1 MLQPQVLMRL
11 LLLRVSI
18 RGLLPLFVIVG
29 AFIVIGAVLIS
40 SGVLPEERAREFRSL
55 TDVSIATG
63 MKVIKE
69 PTLGDNTF
77 IYAINDVAQRGIDIA
92 QRDPRVKQILD
103 DAKAKQATVTIA
115 AVQPAVMIDRQSGQL
130 LYSSAGQVVITS
142 NWQTIGGTAYP
153 EPQSFAAVADRSIDS
168 HQQIWHVLVDVDNSQ
183 VRQVNQQANRV
194 ISDTI
199 NPEIVRTEVNMFMPN
214 TIVVDG
220 GSTVRWTNP
229 SNLPHNV
236 VGIFNQTT
244 AQDAVNSTGLIIDN
258 STNNTNNNTNANDAQ
273 SSPSSSGVTAID
285 SSFIQQGQSWQ
296 YNFNEA
302 GVFNYLCTIHAEEGM
317 RGTLIIAAAPPSS

>member
-1 MLQPQVLMRL
+1 
-11 LLLRVSI
+11 VSNEATTI
-18 RGLLPLFVIVG
+18 VRIKIKGLLPLFVIVG

-77 IYAINDVAQRGIDIA
+77 IYAINDVAQHGIDIA

-115 AVQPAVMIDRQSGQL
+115 AVQPAVMVDRQSGEL

-168 HQQIWHVLVDVDNSQ
+168 HQQIWHVLVDVDNGQ

-199 NPEIVRTEVNMFMPN
+199 NSEIVRTEVNMFMPN

-244 AQDAVNSTGLIIDN
+244 AQDAVNSTGLIINN
-258 STNNTNNNTNANDAQ
+258 STNNNNNNTNANGAQ

-285 SSFIQQGQSWQ
+285 SGFIQQGQSWQ

-317 RGTLIIAAAPPSS
+317 RGTLIIAAPASS

>member
-1 MLQPQVLMRL
+1 M
-11 LLLRVSI
+11 
-18 RGLLPLFVIVG
+18 LPLFVIVG

-258 STNNTNNNTNANDAQ
+258 STNNNNNNTNANDAQ

-285 SSFIQQGQSWQ
+285 SGFIQQGQSWQ

-317 RGTLIIAAAPPSS
+317 RGTLIIAAPTSS

>member
-1 MLQPQVLMRL
+1 MRP
-11 LLLRVSI
+11 LLRRISI

-29 AFIVIGAVLIS
+29 AFIVIGAVLIT

-55 TDVSIATG
+55 TDVTIASD

-92 QRDPRVKQILD
+92 QGDQRVKQIID
-103 DAKAKQATVTIA
+103 DAKSKEATVTIA
-115 AVQPAVMIDRQSGQL
+115 AVQPTVMVDRQSGEL
-130 LYSSAGQVVITS
+130 SHSSAGQLVITS

-153 EPQSFAAVADRSIDS
+153 EPQSFAAIADRSLES
-168 HQQIWHVLVDVDNSQ
+168 HQQIWHVLVDVDSGQ

-194 ISDTI
+194 ISDSI
-199 NPEIVRTEVNMFMPN
+199 SPDIVRTEVNMFMPN
-214 TIVVDG
+214 AIIVDA
-220 GSTVRWTNP
+220 GSTVRWINP

-244 AQDAVNSTGLIIDN
+244 AKDAVNSTGLIIDN
-258 STNNTNNNTNANDAQ
+258 STNNTNDAQ
-273 SSPSSSGVTAID
+273 SSQSSSGITAID
-285 SSFIQQGQSWQ
+285 SGFIQQGQSWQ
-296 YNFNEA
+296 YSFNEA

-317 RGTLIIAAAPPSS
+317 RGTLLIAAPSS

>member
-1 MLQPQVLMRL
+1 VR
-11 LLLRVSI
+11 I
-18 RGLLPLFVIVG
+18 KIKGLLPLFVIVG

-77 IYAINDVAQRGIDIA
+77 IYAINDVAQHGIDIA
-92 QRDPRVKQILD
+92 QHDPRVKQILD
-103 DAKAKQATVTIA
+103 DAKARQATVTIA
-115 AVQPAVMIDRQSGQL
+115 AVQPAVMVDRQSGEL

-168 HQQIWHVLVDVDNSQ
+168 HQQIWHVLVDVDNGQ

-199 NPEIVRTEVNMFMPN
+199 NSEIVRTEVNMFMPN

-220 GSTVRWTNP
+220 GSNVRWTNP

-244 AQDAVNSTGLIIDN
+244 AQDTVNSTGLIIDN
-258 STNNTNNNTNANDAQ
+258 STNNNNNNTNANDAQ

-285 SSFIQQGQSWQ
+285 SGFIQQGQSWQ

-317 RGTLIIAAAPPSS
+317 RGTLIIAAPTSS

>member
-1 MLQPQVLMRL
+1 MRP
-11 LLLRVSI
+11 LLRRISI

-29 AFIVIGAVLIS
+29 AFIVIGAVLIT

-55 TDVSIATG
+55 TDVTIASD

-92 QRDPRVKQILD
+92 QGDQRVKQILD
-103 DAKAKQATVTIA
+103 DAKSKEATVTIA
-115 AVQPAVMIDRQSGQL
+115 AVQPTVMVDRQSGEL
-130 LYSSAGQVVITS
+130 SHSSAGQVVITS

-153 EPQSFAAVADRSIDS
+153 EPQSFAAIADRSLES
-168 HQQIWHVLVDVDNSQ
+168 HQQIWHVLVDVDTGQ

-194 ISDTI
+194 ISDSI
-199 NPEIVRTEVNMFMPN
+199 SPDIVRTEVNMFMPN
-214 TIVVDG
+214 AIAVDA
-220 GSTVRWTNP
+220 GSTVRWINP

-236 VGIFNQTT
+236 VGVFNQTT
-244 AQDAVNSTGLIIDN
+244 AQDAVNGTGLIIDN
-258 STNNTNNNTNANDAQ
+258 STNNTNDAQ
-273 SSPSSSGVTAID
+273 SSSQSSSGITAID
-285 SSFIQQGQSWQ
+285 SGFIQQGQSWQ
-296 YNFNEA
+296 YSFNEA

-317 RGTLIIAAAPPSS
+317 RGTLLIAAPSS

>member
-1 MLQPQVLMRL
+1 MLPF
-11 LLLRVSI
+11 
-18 RGLLPLFVIVG
+18 FVIIG
-29 AFIVIGAVLIS
+29 AFLVIGAVLIT
-40 SGVLPEERAREFRSL
+40 SGVLPEERAQHFRSL
-55 TDVSIATG
+55 TDVSIATD

-92 QRDPRVKQILD
+92 QGDQRVRQILD

-115 AVQPAVMIDRQSGQL
+115 AVQPAVMIDRQSGES

-142 NWQTIGGTAYP
+142 NWQTIGGAAYP
-153 EPQSFAAVADRSIDS
+153 EPQSFAAVTDRNIES
-168 HQQIWHVLVDVDNSQ
+168 HQQIWHVLVNVDNGQ
-183 VRQVNQQANRV
+183 VTQINQQANRV

-214 TIVVDG
+214 AIAVNA
-220 GSTVRWTNP
+220 GSNVRWTNP

-258 STNNTNNNTNANDAQ
+258 STKSTNNTNDKQ
-273 SSPSSSGVTAID
+273 STTSSSGVTAID
-285 SSFIQQGQSWQ
+285 SGFIQPGQSWQ
-296 YNFNEA
+296 YNFNET

-317 RGTLIIAAAPPSS
+317 RGTLIIAAAPTSP

>member
-1 MLQPQVLMRL
+1 M
-11 LLLRVSI
+11 
-18 RGLLPLFVIVG
+18 
-29 AFIVIGAVLIS
+29 IGAVLIT
-40 SGVLPEERAREFRSL
+40 SGVLPEERAQHFRSL

-69 PTLGDNTF
+69 PTLDDNTF

-92 QRDPRVKQILD
+92 QGDQRVRQILD

-115 AVQPAVMIDRQSGQL
+115 AVQPAVMIDRQSGES

-153 EPQSFAAVADRSIDS
+153 EPQSFAAVTDRNLES
-168 HQQIWHVLVDVDNSQ
+168 HQQIWHVLVDVDNGQ
-183 VRQVNQQANRV
+183 VTKIDQQANRI

-214 TIVVDG
+214 AIALDA

-236 VGIFNQTT
+236 VGIFNRTT
-244 AQDAVNSTGLIIDN
+244 VQDAVNSTGLIIDSSTN
-258 STNNTNNNTNANDAQ
+258 STNNTNDGQ
-273 SSPSSSGVTAID
+273 SSTSSSGVTAID
-285 SSFIQQGQSWQ
+285 SGFIQQGQSWQ

-317 RGTLIIAAAPPSS
+317 RGTLIIAAAPTST

>member
-1 MLQPQVLMRL
+1 MR
-11 LLLRVSI
+11 I
-18 RGLLPLFVIVG
+18 KIKDLLPLFVIVG

-63 MKVIKE
+63 MRVVKE

-77 IYAINDVAQRGIDIA
+77 IYAINDVAQHGIDIA

-115 AVQPAVMIDRQSGQL
+115 AVQPAVMVDRQSGEL

-153 EPQSFAAVADRSIDS
+153 EPQSFAEVADRSIDS
-168 HQQIWHVLVDVDNSQ
+168 HQQIWHVLVDVDNGQ

-199 NPEIVRTEVNMFMPN
+199 NSEIVRTEVNMFMPN

-244 AQDAVNSTGLIIDN
+244 SQDAVNSSGLIIDN
-258 STNNTNNNTNANDAQ
+258 STNNNNNNTNANDAQ

-285 SSFIQQGQSWQ
+285 SGFIQQGQSWQ

-317 RGTLIIAAAPPSS
+317 RGTLIIAAPTSS

>member
-1 MLQPQVLMRL
+1 VRIHIW
-11 LLLRVSI
+11 S
-18 RGLLPLFVIVG
+18 LLPFFVIIG
-29 AFIVIGAVLIS
+29 AFLVIGAVLIT
-40 SGVLPEERAREFRSL
+40 SGVLPEERAQHFRSL

-63 MKVIKE
+63 MKVIQE

-92 QRDPRVKQILD
+92 QGDQRVRQILD

-115 AVQPAVMIDRQSGQL
+115 AVQPAVMIDRQSGES

-153 EPQSFAAVADRSIDS
+153 EPQSFAAVTDRNLES
-168 HQQIWHVLVDVDNSQ
+168 HQQIWHVLVDVDNGQ
-183 VRQVNQQANRV
+183 VTKIDQQANRI

-214 TIVVDG
+214 AIALDA

-236 VGIFNQTT
+236 VGIFNRTT
-244 AQDAVNSTGLIIDN
+244 VQDAVNSTGLIIDSSTN
-258 STNNTNNNTNANDAQ
+258 STNNTNDGQ
-273 SSPSSSGVTAID
+273 SSTSSSGVTAID
-285 SSFIQQGQSWQ
+285 SGFIQQGQSWQ

-317 RGTLIIAAAPPSS
+317 RGTLIIAAAPTSP

>member
-1 MLQPQVLMRL
+1 M
-11 LLLRVSI
+11 
-18 RGLLPLFVIVG
+18 
-29 AFIVIGAVLIS
+29 IGAVLIT
-40 SGVLPEERAREFRSL
+40 SGVLPEERAQHFRSL
-55 TDVSIATG
+55 TDITIATD

-77 IYAINDVAQRGIDIA
+77 IYAINDIAQRGIIIA
-92 QRDPRVKQILD
+92 QGDQRVRQILN
-103 DAKAKQATVTIA
+103 DAQAKQATVTIA
-115 AVQPAVMIDRQSGQL
+115 AVQPAVMIDRQSGESH
-130 LYSSAGQVVITS
+130 YSSAGQVVITS
-142 NWQTIGGTAYP
+142 NWQTIGGAAYP
-153 EPQSFAAVADRSIDS
+153 EPQNFAAVADRNLES
-168 HQQIWHVLVDVDNSQ
+168 HQQIWHVLVDVDNGQ
-183 VRQVNQQANRV
+183 VTQINQQANRI

-214 TIVVDG
+214 AIVVDA
-220 GSTVRWTNP
+220 GSIVRWINP

-258 STNNTNNNTNANDAQ
+258 STNNINNNNSTNANDTQ
-273 SSPSSSGVTAID
+273 SSPSSSSGVTAID
-285 SSFIQQGQSWQ
+285 SGFIQQGQSWQ

-317 RGTLIIAAAPPSS
+317 RGTLIITATPASS

>member
-1 MLQPQVLMRL
+1 
-11 LLLRVSI
+11 
-18 RGLLPLFVIVG
+18 
-29 AFIVIGAVLIS
+29 VIGAVLIT
-40 SGVLPEERAREFRSL
+40 SGVLPEERAQHFRSL
-55 TDVSIATG
+55 TDITIATD

-92 QRDPRVKQILD
+92 QGDQRVRQILD
-103 DAKAKQATVTIA
+103 DAQAKQATVTIA
-115 AVQPAVMIDRQSGQL
+115 AVQPAVMIDRQSGES

-142 NWQTIGGTAYP
+142 NWQTIGGAAYP
-153 EPQSFAAVADRSIDS
+153 EPQNFAAVADRNLES

-183 VRQVNQQANRV
+183 VTQINQQANRI

-214 TIVVDG
+214 AIVVDA
-220 GSTVRWTNP
+220 GSIVRWINP

-244 AQDAVNSTGLIIDN
+244 AHDAVNSTGLIINN
-258 STNNTNNNTNANDAQ
+258 STNNINNNNTNANGTQ
-273 SSPSSSGVTAID
+273 SSPSSSSGVTAID
-285 SSFIQQGQSWQ
+285 SGFIQQGQSWQ

-317 RGTLIIAAAPPSS
+317 RGTLIITATPASS

>member
-1 MLQPQVLMRL
+1 VRIN
-11 LLLRVSI
+11 I
-18 RGLLPLFVIVG
+18 RSLLPFFVIIG
-29 AFIVIGAVLIS
+29 AFLVIGAVFIT
-40 SGVLPEERAREFRSL
+40 SGVLPEERAQHFRSL
-55 TDVSIATG
+55 TDITIATD

-92 QRDPRVKQILD
+92 QGDQRVRQILD
-103 DAKAKQATVTIA
+103 DAQAKQATVTIA
-115 AVQPAVMIDRQSGQL
+115 AVQPAVMIDRQSGES

-142 NWQTIGGTAYP
+142 NWQTIGGAAYP
-153 EPQSFAAVADRSIDS
+153 EPQSFAAVADRNLES

-183 VRQVNQQANRV
+183 VTQINQQANRI

-214 TIVVDG
+214 AIVVDA
-220 GSTVRWTNP
+220 GSIVRWINP

-244 AQDAVNSTGLIIDN
+244 AQNAVNSTGLIINN
-258 STNNTNNNTNANDAQ
+258 STNNINNNNTNANGTQ
-273 SSPSSSGVTAID
+273 SSPSSSSGVTAID
-285 SSFIQQGQSWQ
+285 SGFIQQGQSWQ

-317 RGTLIIAAAPPSS
+317 RGTLIITATPASS

>member
-1 MLQPQVLMRL
+1 M
-11 LLLRVSI
+11 
-18 RGLLPLFVIVG
+18 
-29 AFIVIGAVLIS
+29 IGAVLIT
-40 SGVLPEERAREFRSL
+40 SGVLPEERAQHFRSL

-92 QRDPRVKQILD
+92 QGDQRVRQILD

-115 AVQPAVMIDRQSGQL
+115 AVQPAVMIDRQSGES

-153 EPQSFAAVADRSIDS
+153 EPQSFAAVTDRNLES
-168 HQQIWHVLVDVDNSQ
+168 HQQIWHVLVDVDNGQ
-183 VRQVNQQANRV
+183 VTKIDQQANRI

-199 NPEIVRTEVNMFMPN
+199 TPEIVRTEVNMFMPN
-214 TIVVDG
+214 AIALDA

-236 VGIFNQTT
+236 VGIFNRTT
-244 AQDAVNSTGLIIDN
+244 VQDAVNSTGLIIDSSTN
-258 STNNTNNNTNANDAQ
+258 STNSTNDGQ
-273 SSPSSSGVTAID
+273 SSTSSSGVTAID
-285 SSFIQQGQSWQ
+285 SGFIQQGQSWQ

-317 RGTLIIAAAPPSS
+317 RGTLIIAAAPTSP

>member
-1 MLQPQVLMRL
+1 
-11 LLLRVSI
+11 
-18 RGLLPLFVIVG
+18 LLPLFVIVG
-29 AFIVIGAVLIS
+29 AFIVIGAILIS

-63 MKVIKE
+63 MRVVKE

-77 IYAINDVAQRGIDIA
+77 IYAINDVAQHGIDIA

-115 AVQPAVMIDRQSGQL
+115 AVQPAVMVDRQSGEL

-168 HQQIWHVLVDVDNSQ
+168 HQQIWHVLVDVDNGQ

-199 NPEIVRTEVNMFMPN
+199 NSEIVRTEVNMFMPN

-220 GSTVRWTNP
+220 GSNVRWTNP

-258 STNNTNNNTNANDAQ
+258 STNNNNNNTNANDAQ

-285 SSFIQQGQSWQ
+285 SGFIQQGQSWQ

-317 RGTLIIAAAPPSS
+317 RGTLIIAAPTSS

>member
-1 MLQPQVLMRL
+1 
-11 LLLRVSI
+11 
-18 RGLLPLFVIVG
+18 
-29 AFIVIGAVLIS
+29 
-40 SGVLPEERAREFRSL
+40 
-55 TDVSIATG
+55 

-92 QRDPRVKQILD
+92 QGDQRVRQILD
-103 DAKAKQATVTIA
+103 DAQAKQATVTIA
-115 AVQPAVMIDRQSGQL
+115 AVQPAVMIDRQSGES

-142 NWQTIGGTAYP
+142 NWQTIGGAAYP
-153 EPQSFAAVADRSIDS
+153 EPQNFAAVADRNLES

-183 VRQVNQQANRV
+183 VTQINQQANRI

-214 TIVVDG
+214 AIVVDA
-220 GSTVRWTNP
+220 GSIVRWINP

-244 AQDAVNSTGLIIDN
+244 AQDAVNSTGLIINN
-258 STNNTNNNTNANDAQ
+258 STNNINNNNTNANDTQ
-273 SSPSSSGVTAID
+273 SSPSSSSGVTTID
-285 SSFIQQGQSWQ
+285 SGFIQQGQSWQ

-317 RGTLIIAAAPPSS
+317 RGTLIITATPASS

>member
-1 MLQPQVLMRL
+1 M
-11 LLLRVSI
+11 
-18 RGLLPLFVIVG
+18 LPLFVIVG

-63 MKVIKE
+63 MRVVKE

-77 IYAINDVAQRGIDIA
+77 IYAINDVAQHGIDIA

-115 AVQPAVMIDRQSGQL
+115 AVQPAVMIDRQSGEL

-168 HQQIWHVLVDVDNSQ
+168 HQQIWHVLVDVDNGQ

-244 AQDAVNSTGLIIDN
+244 TQDAVNSTGLIIDN
-258 STNNTNNNTNANDAQ
+258 STNNNNNNTNANDAQ
-273 SSPSSSGVTAID
+273 SSPSSSGVLAID
-285 SSFIQQGQSWQ
+285 SGFIQQGQSWQ

-317 RGTLIIAAAPPSS
+317 RGTLIIAAPTSS

>member
-1 MLQPQVLMRL
+1 MRP
-11 LLLRVSI
+11 LLRRISI

-29 AFIVIGAVLIS
+29 VFIVIGAVLIT

-55 TDVSIATG
+55 TDVTIASD

-92 QRDPRVKQILD
+92 QGDQRVIQILD
-103 DAKAKQATVTIA
+103 DAKSKEATVTIA
-115 AVQPAVMIDRQSGQL
+115 AVQPTVMVDRQSGEL
-130 LYSSAGQVVITS
+130 SHSSAGQVVITS

-153 EPQSFAAVADRSIDS
+153 EPQSFAAIADRSLES
-168 HQQIWHVLVDVDNSQ
+168 HQQIWHVLVDVDSGQ
-183 VRQVNQQANRV
+183 VRKVNQQANRV
-194 ISDTI
+194 ISDSI
-199 NPEIVRTEVNMFMPN
+199 SPDIVRTEVNMFMPN
-214 TIVVDG
+214 AIVVDA
-220 GSTVRWTNP
+220 GSTVRWINP

-236 VGIFNQTT
+236 VGVFNQTT

-258 STNNTNNNTNANDAQ
+258 STNNTNDAQ
-273 SSPSSSGVTAID
+273 SSQSSSGITATD
-285 SSFIQQGQSWQ
+285 SGFIQQGQSWQ
-296 YNFNEA
+296 YSFNEA

-317 RGTLIIAAAPPSS
+317 RGTLLIAAPSS

>member
-1 MLQPQVLMRL
+1 
-11 LLLRVSI
+11 
-18 RGLLPLFVIVG
+18 LLPLFVIVG
-29 AFIVIGAVLIS
+29 AFVVIGAVLIS

-115 AVQPAVMIDRQSGQL
+115 AVQPAVMIDRQSGEL

-142 NWQTIGGTAYP
+142 NWQTIGGTAYA
-153 EPQSFAAVADRSIDS
+153 EPQSFAAVADRSINS
-168 HQQIWHVLVDVDNSQ
+168 HQQIWHVLVDVDNGQ

-199 NPEIVRTEVNMFMPN
+199 NSEIVRTEVNMFMPN
-214 TIVVDG
+214 TVVVNG

-258 STNNTNNNTNANDAQ
+258 STNNNNNNTNANDAQ

-285 SSFIQQGQSWQ
+285 SGFIQQGQSWQ

-317 RGTLIIAAAPPSS
+317 RGTLIIAAPTSS

>member
-1 MLQPQVLMRL
+1 VR
-11 LLLRVSI
+11 I
-18 RGLLPLFVIVG
+18 KIKGLLPLFVIVG

-63 MKVIKE
+63 MRVVKE

-77 IYAINDVAQRGIDIA
+77 IYAINDVAQHGIDIA

-115 AVQPAVMIDRQSGQL
+115 AVQPAVMVDRQSGEL

-153 EPQSFAAVADRSIDS
+153 EPQSFAAIADRSIDS
-168 HQQIWHVLVDVDNSQ
+168 HQQIWHVLVDVDNGQ

-199 NPEIVRTEVNMFMPN
+199 NSEIVRTEVNMFMPN

-220 GSTVRWTNP
+220 GSNVRWTNP

-258 STNNTNNNTNANDAQ
+258 STNNNNNNTNANDAQ

-285 SSFIQQGQSWQ
+285 SGFIQQGQSWQ

-317 RGTLIIAAAPPSS
+317 RGTLIIAAPTSS

>member
-1 MLQPQVLMRL
+1 
-11 LLLRVSI
+11 
-18 RGLLPLFVIVG
+18 LLPLFVIVG

-77 IYAINDVAQRGIDIA
+77 IYAINDVAQHGIDIA

-115 AVQPAVMIDRQSGQL
+115 AVQPAVMVDRQSGEL

-168 HQQIWHVLVDVDNSQ
+168 HQQIWHVLVDVDNGQ

-199 NPEIVRTEVNMFMPN
+199 NSEIVRTEVNMFMPN

-244 AQDAVNSTGLIIDN
+244 AQDAVNSTGLIINN
-258 STNNTNNNTNANDAQ
+258 STNNNNNNTNANGAQ

-285 SSFIQQGQSWQ
+285 SGFIQQGQSWQ

-317 RGTLIIAAAPPSS
+317 RGTLIIAAPTSS